1 MAGPGQR
8 ALSQVRIQNGQAQ
21 VQYAA
26 TNLAYGILNLEP
38 TPEGT
43 LRAVRGVCPYEPD
56 RGGNQY
62 GGAGALEEGYELFSR
77 GTAPA
82 TVYGIFHVN
91 LLGDRAPTLLAR
103 AGTKLYMHAGWRR
116 SWKVIYEG
124 LTDDGRA
131 GYPDVFVSVN
141 DTIIW
146 TNGIDPALVISYD
159 GMVVPLGFDRAPGAP
174 AADGPQQPPQT
185 ETLYANSQGY
195 SWGGRIGTIGD
206 FVDTND
212 GAVLNGR
219 WRYAAAW
226 EDVHGN
232 ISPRSGAS
240 AEMVIALQR
249 ANATVAAGSTSATK
263 IVDES
268 TQVDDLPRQF
278 VVKSAGTAPAH
289 AVAWRLYRTPD
300 SNRFP
305 AEFRLLERI
314 SGTANFVYADNIP
327 DSRLGAPAK
336 EMLPVPRFG
345 VMTSHAGA
353 LVIANGPTVLRS
365 EPGYP
370 GSFPEAYKMTP
381 DPDGSVVTGLVSH
394 GGRLIAFTA
403 RSMVDITDPTAPPTI
418 MARGVGCVAPRSV
431 QGMPDGT
438 LIWLSRDVFYGW
450 HPEKGVVPL
459 SAAIHRLVSTGLA
472 VGSLRNAVAII
483 DPRSRDYR
491 CAVAKAGE
499 FGNELMLCFDGQGWR
514 KVELGYDITDM
525 CVTDDARRLVLFT
538 GGRTVSRVVET
549 YPVFGEEGGAG
560 FQQTITSPVFDVYVM
575 GHEVATYAPPARAY
589 SYLSAWLRGDDTALK
604 PINVHTLYIGM
615 VDEINE
621 SIDINVYSNGS
632 HIPDADSPRKVK
644 AVGVHVADLLGD
656 LKLGQGAAHAR
667 RLYWRK
673 VPIAL
678 DNVNTWAFE
687 ITSEKPFHVASFAF
701 QVSFATMGDE
711 LGRIPFG
718 EDE

>member
-1 MAGPGQR
+1 
-8 ALSQVRIQNGQAQ
+8 
-21 VQYAA
+21 
-26 TNLAYGILNLEP
+26 
-38 TPEGT
+38 
-43 LRAVRGVCPYEPD
+43 
-56 RGGNQY
+56 
-62 GGAGALEEGYELFSR
+62 
-77 GTAPA
+77 
-82 TVYGIFHVN
+82 
-91 LLGDRAPTLLAR
+91 
-103 AGTKLYMHAGWRR
+103 
-116 SWKVIYEG
+116 
-124 LTDDGRA
+124 
-131 GYPDVFVSVN
+131 
-141 DTIIW
+141 
-146 TNGIDPALVISYD
+146 
-159 GMVVPLGFDRAPGAP
+159 
-174 AADGPQQPPQT
+174 
-185 ETLYANSQGY
+185 
-195 SWGGRIGTIGD
+195 
-206 FVDTND
+206 
-212 GAVLNGR
+212 
-219 WRYAAAW
+219 
-226 EDVHGN
+226 
-232 ISPRSGAS
+232 
-240 AEMVIALQR
+240 
-249 ANATVAAGSTSATK
+249 
-263 IVDES
+263 
-268 TQVDDLPRQF
+268 
-278 VVKSAGTAPAH
+278 
-289 AVAWRLYRTPD
+289 
-300 SNRFP
+300 
-305 AEFRLLERI
+305 
-314 SGTANFVYADNIP
+314 
-327 DSRLGAPAK
+327 
-336 EMLPVPRFG
+336 
-345 VMTSHAGA
+345 
-353 LVIANGPTVLRS
+353 
-365 EPGYP
+365 
-370 GSFPEAYKMTP
+370 MTP

-525 CVTDDARRLVLFT
+525 CVTDDARYLVLFAGT
-538 GGRTVSRVVET
+538 EEVTRDVAQFAEDSESVPTNPAATSVTSDVSN
-549 YPVFGEEGGAG
+549 VF
-560 FQQTITSPVFDVYVM
+560 VM